1 MELICLLFISLFIY
15 FFSVLYQF
23 RLLPTLLEFSS
34 KFLPLE
40 DLDLSLGKDEIS
52 YSLVYKF
59 AVPCLM
65 FVDLILLTL
74 KTASVVHIHHSQP
87 TVFAVFFFFRS
98 LRIFE
103 LRKRQVILPY
113 G

>member
-1 MELICLLFISLFIY
+1 MKKPVSLQHCIDLPFIFICLFIY

-34 KFLPLE
+34 KLLPLE

-59 AVPCLM
+59 VVPYVM
-65 FVDLILLTL
+65 FAD
-74 KTASVVHIHHSQP
+74 
-87 TVFAVFFFFRS
+87 
-98 LRIFE
+98 
-103 LRKRQVILPY
+103 
-113 G
+113 